1 MWRAFSKYV
10 ANLDNLEAS
19 QSLKELNEMTPK
31 LIAGWI
37 FRKCEKPD
45 VKDPSTANCEG
56 CSFSHALKMRAAI
69 SYHYAQEEGTGSEKW
84 HQDRQGTWLGNPA
97 LSHSVSRYMLSLH
110 RRKVCQISDEMTV
123 RKLRASLTSA
133 VKGCTNTFATD

>member
-10 ANLDNLEAS
+10 ADLDNLEAS
-19 QSLKELNEMTPK
+19 QSLKEPNEITPK

-37 FRKCEKPD
+37 FQKCEKPD
-45 VKDPSTANCEG
+45 AKDPKTKGCEG

-69 SYHYAQEEGTGSEKW
+69 SYHYAQEEGIGSEKW

-97 LSHSVSRYMLSLH
+97 LSHGVSRYMLSLH
-110 RRKVCQISDEMTV
+110 RRKVCKTNGEMKF
-123 RKLRASLTSA
+123 RKLRTSFTST
-133 VKGCTNTFATD
+133 VKAFADMFPAG